1 MQTGKTRKKAM
12 KQEIPT
18 PASIRKAY
26 VEEYLKRRPDAE
38 EFARFTE
45 SELADFIRKHESPN
59 FESIYTQLDHNYY
72 DRVRHDMAIDGQMR
86 TEDNA
91 ADNRYSLHLK
101 TWSGFLES
109 KAFRNLFKTKIA
121 IEDLSSDAEPS
132 VLSTPSF
139 REETEGERKHILKEM
154 DVIRRNPQLR
164 QKCLDKYGYQCQC
177 CGMDFEETYGKELG
191 ANFMEVHH
199 LRMISTYETDGVPKD
214 FMENLVPLCSNCHS
228 MIHHIKDSEHPL
240 RDLREAYRGI
250 KKEIKIW
257 KQD

>member
-1 MQTGKTRKKAM
+1 M

-18 PASIRKAY
+18 PTSIRKAY

-154 DVIRRNPQLR
+154 DVIRRNPQGHNLII
-164 QKCLDKYGYQCQC
+164 K
-177 CGMDFEETYGKELG
+177 
-191 ANFMEVHH
+191 H
-199 LRMISTYETDGVPKD
+199 LRDHITQLRTAAIFQICLKLSSVHKNTSHINAKR
-214 FMENLVPLCSNCHS
+214 PLHRKYCTL
-228 MIHHIKDSEHPL
+228 L
-240 RDLREAYRGI
+240 RKILYCIAT
-250 KKEIKIW
+250 KKATKKLPIGGLG
-257 KQD
+257 

>member
-164 QKCLDKYGYQCQC
+164 QMCLDKYGYQCQC
-177 CGMDFEETYGKELG
+177 
-191 ANFMEVHH
+191 
-199 LRMISTYETDGVPKD
+199 
-214 FMENLVPLCSNCHS
+214 
-228 MIHHIKDSEHPL
+228 
-240 RDLREAYRGI
+240 
-250 KKEIKIW
+250 
-257 KQD
+257 

>member
-1 MQTGKTRKKAM
+1 M
-12 KQEIPT
+12 KQKIPT

-72 DRVRHDMAIDGQMR
+72 DRVRHDMAIDGLMR

-121 IEDLSSDAEPS
+121 IEDMSSDAEPS
-132 VLSTPSF
+132 APSAPSF

-154 DVIRRNPQLR
+154 DVIRRNLSSGRCALTSMATNANAVEWILR
-164 QKCLDKYGYQCQC
+164 KHTAKNWVPTSWKCII
-177 CGMDFEETYGKELG
+177 LG
-191 ANFMEVHH
+191 
-199 LRMISTYETDGVPKD
+199 
-214 FMENLVPLCSNCHS
+214 
-228 MIHHIKDSEHPL
+228 
-240 RDLREAYRGI
+240 
-250 KKEIKIW
+250 
-257 KQD
+257 